1 MCDPY
6 FSQFIPFFRLVHRK
20 KRRQQF
26 VTESCKADKRICDVK
41 LPPIHM
47 AVGDVHRTSK
57 VLWLSSGL
65 KVITSVC
72 KAALVVS
79 LALVSK
85 ATVAVERNLARFDD
99 NRTSFLS

>member
-1 MCDPY
+1 M
-6 FSQFIPFFRLVHRK
+6 
-20 KRRQQF
+20 
-26 VTESCKADKRICDVK
+26 
-41 LPPIHM
+41 
-47 AVGDVHRTSK
+47 HRTSN

-79 LALVSK
+79 LVVVSK

-99 NRTSFLS
+99 NRASFLS